1 MRIDNPSISGSL
13 SFINGNNTIAGDLVN
28 LTGSLS
34 GSFAGEFSGEAQT
47 AISGAASLDT
57 SSLATTG
64 SNLFVGNQTHSG
76 SILPAVNDTYDLG
89 STSYQWRDLFLSS
102 GSLYIDGT
110 QVISSDAN
118 TLTFTT
124 DAGQSIKI
132 LETGGDDITFQT
144 DTGNIEMK
152 GTVEV
157 QSGKKIIDSAGT
169 VIQFGDTLGVTGSIE
184 VSGTVDGID
193 LQIMSSSLSA
203 SIAGVSTDF
212 DDITNKPT
220 LLSGSA
226 QIATDISGSSTS
238 LSSSLASEL
247 LKNTTDTLTGDLTVT
262 GTLTAQEFHTEFVS
276 ASILFDSGSTKFGD
290 TQDDVH
296 NFTGSLKTTGSM
308 NITGTTVL
316 NDTLYL
322 SEYLQH
328 LDNTGTNIRLQ
339 TDRMTL
345 TGGGGSIV
353 DLNNNGNLYFTGGST
368 FYNNVTLSSASTPI
382 LKVED
387 TTNSHYLFMAA
398 DDSNSFMRS
407 DGTLLFQVGAASS
420 TVTALNITATG
431 NATFANNVTVGNDL
445 TVGDDIN
452 ISGEQ
457 LTFTDDA
464 ASAYI
469 RAADALLIQSDYNT
483 GENKPIYLQPS
494 AVTELTIATG
504 TSTFAGTI
512 TAGDGTQAINADAD
526 LTLRNGNSF
535 VGIDLKSART
545 SGNIGGLRYYGT
557 ASDSVPVAQFLVE
570 TDGQLKYYN
579 GTNGAQSRFIV
590 NSSGNVGIGISPSA
604 TFHVDASNLTNNVA
618 AYIGGA
624 FIAND
629 LYHREG
635 GLLVISGTNTTQ
647 TSAGIAFQ
655 TRNTGNTNYWKSSIL
670 MNRGGELE
678 FYTGGAGT
686 GQGTRR
692 ITITSGGNLGIGT
705 PTPEEKMVVMGNIGF
720 GGGGY
725 NGGVYANNTD
735 SATGVDSNWGLE
747 VQRTSGV
754 DDYNT
759 RLKYYPTNGT
769 SRKAGIWNSRD
780 SNFTIYSDDDTVPNV
795 IIPTGNVGIN
805 NTNPSA
811 HSSDHNH
818 LVVGSGV
825 NDGNHGSAN
834 AGITIF
840 TDDSTFPYSDYA
852 RLVFT
857 HSTLLGRG
865 YTFEYL
871 HRDNSSF
878 ADDEPSFKLI
888 AGNDDYIAITTQ
900 DNNSSMPKVMIDPN
914 YYYSSLTQGNL
925 YRAMFTIPVRS
936 GVNNP
941 GMHIYGDSQGNS
953 NPFLGFTSTSSSSSI
968 TTKFIRFYHN
978 STLCG
983 TIQKKFNANEVQY
996 LTTSDYRLKEDLKP
1010 FKALDTICKVNVYN
1024 FKWKDIE
1031 GDNVNYGVL
1040 AHELQ
1045 ELIPEVVAG
1054 EKDEVTEEGE
1064 AELQGVDYSKL
1075 VPHLIQSIQELKA
1088 EIDKLKK

>member
-1 MRIDNPSISGSL
+1 MRIDNPSVSGSIT
-13 SFINGNNTIAGDLVN
+13 FIGGNNTISADAVS

-47 AISGAASLDT
+47 AISGAASIDT

-64 SNLFVGNQTHSG
+64 SNTFIGNQTHSG

-89 STSYQWRDLFLSS
+89 STNYQWRDLFLSS

-110 QVISSDAN
+110 QIISSDAN

-212 DDITNKPT
+212 DDLTNKPT

-226 QIATDISGSSTS
+226 QIATDISGSFIST
-238 LSSSLASEL
+238 SSSLASEL

-296 NFTGSLKTTGSM
+296 NFTGSLKTTGSVDVTSAVTSNTNFNLYSDGIGVIGKIGNTANDL
-308 NITGTTVL
+308 NIFSTTGGHNGLRMHANGILPTDNSGTIID
-316 NDTLYL
+316 NDADLGDPSYRFKDLYL
-322 SEYLQH
+322 
-328 LDNTGTNIRLQ
+328 
-339 TDRMTL
+339 
-345 TGGGGSIV
+345 GGSITSGAGATFAGMIMV
-353 DLNNNGNLYFTGGST
+353 NGDGIDIDNNDNLRLRFDNASVFKAGLQVATSTGDMITSSATDDFAIRSQSNILFATGGST
-368 FYNNVTLSSASTPI
+368 EKMRIDSS
-382 LKVED
+382 
-387 TTNSHYLFMAA
+387 
-398 DDSNSFMRS
+398 
-407 DGTLLFQVGAASS
+407 
-420 TVTALNITATG
+420 G
-431 NATFANNVTVGNDL
+431 N
-445 TVGDDIN
+445 
-452 ISGEQ
+452 
-457 LTFTDDA
+457 
-464 ASAYI
+464 
-469 RAADALLIQSDYNT
+469 
-483 GENKPIYLQPS
+483 
-494 AVTELTIATG
+494 
-504 TSTFAGTI
+504 STFAGTI

-579 GTNGAQSRFIV
+579 GTNGAETRLTLD
-590 NSSGNVGIGISPSA
+590 SSGLVNIPATADGNKFTITSSAGSNHNIIEMGQLGSDGFLDVSAAGGGVVSHLSGYTGYASYFLSQVGIGTTSPNAKLEVITTRTGTPSA
-604 TFHVDASNLTNNVA
+604 DTNIKVTDDSAQAADVGGSINFTGKYTDAGVVLSGSPFIRASKKNATTGDYGYGLKFGVRGSGSATNNVA
-618 AYIGGA
+618 
-624 FIAND
+624 
-629 LYHREG
+629 
-635 GLLVISGTNTTQ
+635 
-647 TSAGIAFQ
+647 
-655 TRNTGNTNYWKSSIL
+655 
-670 MNRGGELE
+670 M
-678 FYTGGAGT
+678 
-686 GQGTRR
+686 
-692 ITITSGGNLGIGT
+692 TI
-705 PTPEEKMVVMGNIGF
+705 
-720 GGGGY
+720 
-725 NGGVYANNTD
+725 D
-735 SATGVDSNWGLE
+735 SDS
-747 VQRTSGV
+747 
-754 DDYNT
+754 
-759 RLKYYPTNGT
+759 
-769 SRKAGIWNSRD
+769 
-780 SNFTIYSDDDTVPNV
+780 
-795 IIPTGNVGIN
+795 NVGIN

-811 HSSDHNH
+811 HSSNHNH

-834 AGITIF
+834 TGITIF
-840 TDDSTFPYSDYA
+840 TADSTFPYTDYA

-865 YTFEYL
+865 YTFEYK

-888 AGNDDYIAITTQ
+888 AGNDQYIAITTQ
-900 DNNSSMPKVMIDPN
+900 DNNSTMPKIAIDPN
-914 YYYSSLTQGNL
+914 YYNSSLTQGNL

-983 TIQKKFNANEVQY
+983 TIQKKYNANEVQY

-1031 GDNVNYGVL
+1031 GDNVNYGVI

-1045 ELIPEVVAG
+1045 ELIPEVVTG
-1054 EKDEVTEEGE
+1054 EKDEVTKEGE

-1088 EIDKLKK
+1088 EIETLKTQING